1 MSSLRRRWATF
12 RNPLARVEI
21 DGSAYLG
28 PRFSLNA
35 PYGGSF
41 SAGPGVEFRRGF
53 LAELGG
59 PDARISIG
67 AGSVLTYEVI
77 LQCSHSIEI
86 GEQCSLGQA
95 ALIADSRQP
104 LSSDGLAAQ
113 RAQDTQDTQP
123 TGVKI
128 FNHASISAKCT
139 VIADVGEHSFV
150 GANSAVTKPLPARCV
165 AAGVPARLLEF
176 FDDDAAAERHSTT
189 AHASST
195 TTPATDPYATLRSA
209 TQR

>member
-1 MSSLRRRWATF
+1 MLMSSLRRRWASF

-21 DGSAYLG
+21 DSSAYLG

-35 PYGGSF
+35 PGGGSF

-67 AGSVLTYEVI
+67 AGSVFTYEVI

-86 GEQCSLGQA
+86 GEHCSFGQA
-95 ALIADSRQP
+95 ALIADASSRP
-104 LSSDGLAAQ
+104 LDRDGLAAD
-113 RAQDTQDTQP
+113 RDQDPQLTA
-123 TGVKI
+123 VRI
-128 FNHASISAKCT
+128 SNHVAISAKCT
-139 VIADVGEHSFV
+139 VIADVGERTFV
-150 GANSAVTKPLPARCV
+150 GANSAVIKPLPARCV

-176 FDDDAAAERHSTT
+176 FDDGGLAERPEAVMQDPHRTNTT
-189 AHASST
+189 
-195 TTPATDPYATLRSA
+195 TDPYTTLRST
-209 TQR
+209 TQS